1 MALNGAVRQRSGLRK
16 NQNQHCRDPH
26 CL

>member
-16 NQNQHCRDPH
+16 NQNQHCSDPH

>member
-1 MALNGAVRQRSGLRK
+1 MALNSAARQRSGLRK
-16 NQNQHCRDPH
+16 NQSQHCRDPH